1 MSVNPIEHP
10 AEFCAFCQ
18 QPVAEHRR
26 ETGVAADGRLEIR
39 ITCPAKL
46 EHVSVEVTFQR

>member
-1 MSVNPIEHP
+1 MSVNPIEQP
-10 AEFCAFCQ
+10 DEFCAFCE
-18 QPVAEHRR
+18 QPVSEHRR

-39 ITCPAKL
+39 IICPAKL